1 MKFSC
6 LGVAGCATRQ
16 GELEVEGVSV
26 CQRNLQ
32 NGRNGGFRFH
42 QKFVEIFAPP
52 KKKVVAFSMPLW
64 PGNPETIMPCFGT
77 KLTFA
82 SVRSCGWSFCGEKNC
97 WKEDAINE
105 NVDPGEYGMEN
116 FNCRAV
122 CLFLFTLSVMHEM
135 LAKVQRCRGTG
146 SGGRSCCCFP
156 SCRHEAYCLA
166 TKAGAVA
173 SAVAVSYVVVVV
185 VYY

>member
-1 MKFSC
+1 M
-6 LGVAGCATRQ
+6 
-16 GELEVEGVSV
+16 
-26 CQRNLQ
+26 
-32 NGRNGGFRFH
+32 
-42 QKFVEIFAPP
+42 
-52 KKKVVAFSMPLW
+52 
-64 PGNPETIMPCFGT
+64 
-77 KLTFA
+77 
-82 SVRSCGWSFCGEKNC
+82 
-97 WKEDAINE
+97 
-105 NVDPGEYGMEN
+105 DPGEYGMEN

-185 VYY
+185 VIIRY